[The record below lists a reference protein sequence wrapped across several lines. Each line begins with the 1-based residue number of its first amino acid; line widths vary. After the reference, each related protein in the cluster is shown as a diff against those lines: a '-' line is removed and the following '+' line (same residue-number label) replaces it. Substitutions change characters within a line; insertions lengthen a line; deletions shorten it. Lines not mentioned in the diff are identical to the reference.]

1 MAKGR
6 LSTVLRYLRH
16 MCQAPPHGDLSD
28 GHLLGRFVTER
39 DEAAFAVLVQRHGA
53 LVLGV
58 CRRVLRQE
66 QDAEDAC
73 QATFLILARKA
84 PSIRKLE
91 SLASW
96 LHGVAQRTALNV
108 RKGVLR
114 RRGYEKPRAS
124 PVPQSPVAVA
134 AYKETEAALDAE
146 VQRLPERYRAPF
158 VLCCLEGK
166 SRPEAA
172 KELAWKEG
180 TVSSRLARAR
190 HLLQHRLTRRG
201 IALAATLSAALADS
215 TMSSAM
221 SATASDATVKA
232 ASLFAVRSAS
242 VAAIVSGKVVRL
254 AEGVLQMLLVSK
266 LKKVSIVL
274 ATLIALGMV
283 AVAYG
288 MFAGPRPDQQ
298 VTAAQ
303 PAPQVQDQPKEVDM
317 GLAAKIVV
325 KSKLPLQVIPGEMD
339 SLQAELVLTN
349 QGTKALRLCTFCQHA
364 GGSWAGGG
372 SDWISP
378 DGPWKDSPSPA
389 AFAKNMIVL
398 KPGEKTSFPTGAN
411 GVRGF
416 KGKFKFSAGYRIS
429 KTFAAK
435 YDSWSGEVKAEVVI
449 PVQETPRK
457 VTADETKL
465 QGTWR
470 ITALEFDGEKFG
482 ADRPEIKEGKAIIT
496 DNVITLKVK
505 KLLAVGGTLDTT
517 NPMVFKL
524 DPATKPKRILLNA
537 FTKEPFRG
545 IYELDG
551 DTLRLCYSPYA
562 DAEAPAEFAAPAGS
576 QRWLYSFQRI
586 KTDAPPKAAGD

>member
-1 MAKGR
+1 
-6 LSTVLRYLRH
+6 V
-16 MCQAPPHGDLSD
+16 
-28 GHLLGRFVTER
+28 
-39 DEAAFAVLVQRHGA
+39 
-53 LVLGV
+53 
-58 CRRVLRQE
+58 
-66 QDAEDAC
+66 
-73 QATFLILARKA
+73 
-84 PSIRKLE
+84 
-91 SLASW
+91 
-96 LHGVAQRTALNV
+96 
-108 RKGVLR
+108 
-114 RRGYEKPRAS
+114 
-124 PVPQSPVAVA
+124 
-134 AYKETEAALDAE
+134 E

-172 KELAWKEG
+172 KELACKEG

-190 HLLQHRLTRRG
+190 HLLQQRLTRRG
-201 IALAATLSAALADS
+201 IKLAAALSAALADN
-215 TMSSAM
+215 TTAAEM
-221 SATASDATVKA
+221 SATATDGTVKA
-232 ASLFAVRSAS
+232 ANLFALRSAS
-242 VAAIVSGKVVRL
+242 VAGIVSGRVVGL
-254 AEGVLQMLLVSK
+254 AEGVLQMMLASK
-266 LKKVSIVL
+266 LKKVSAVL
-274 ATLIALGMV
+274 ATLIALAMV

-288 MFAGPRPDQQ
+288 MFAGAHPDLPE
-298 VTAAQ
+298 TAPK

-317 GLAAKIVV
+317 GLTAKIVV

-364 GGSWAGGG
+364 VGSWVGGC
-372 SDWISP
+372 SHRISP
-378 DGPWKDSPSPA
+378 DGPWKDSPPPG

-411 GVRGF
+411 GVRGIQ
-416 KGKFKFSAGYRIS
+416 GKFKFSAGYRIS

-435 YDSWSGEVKAEVVI
+435 YDTWSGEVKAEVII

-482 ADRPEIKEGKAIIT
+482 ADRPEIKDGKAIIT

-505 KLLAVGGTLDTT
+505 KLLAAGGTLDTT

-524 DPATKPKRILLNA
+524 DPATKPKSILLNA

-551 DTLRLCYSPYA
+551 DTFRLCYSPYA
-562 DAEAPAEFAAPAGS
+562 DAQAPAEFTAPAGS
-576 QRWLYSFQRI
+576 QRWLYIFKRA